1 MENRTEIGNAL
12 REKLA
17 SLEKTPNVDLWNKIA
32 TDLNRRKKRRTAFWL
47 YSSILSLGLITC
59 LLIYFNDDS
68 KSKPII
74 DNQKTNEKANF
85 NKDSVNKFK
94 INEANQIKIDDSVLF
109 KNQNKSLKSVQLSD
123 KNIVKILS
131 NSLKD
136 SFQKKNTKS
145 SKNSKNFYKKTT
157 RLVKST
163 SDYDEFE
170 VITKQKYFFKK
181 YKNKAK
187 PKTSIVYNLK
197 KSPKNKFKNIK
208 KQSKISKTN
217 ILSASKNTLEPDF
230 SLVKEDK
237 FVDKNSFTVQKK
249 DSTPIDDKTIFDKTN
264 LKKVDKKIKK
274 LVDTAQPKQIELP
287 KMSLVISAYFG
298 PSYFNSF
305 GSENYIVNEN
315 SSGSKGGRITYNYGF
330 YLRWM
335 ANQKAGLRLGLGRTN
350 YSYTVDVSNNNN
362 FIESPNVSLQNY
374 NASQL
379 YGVFEGSPVV
389 VFTQKNTYYELP
401 VEGYIIMK
409 DFKKFEIATNFG
421 LSFLF
426 LDKNETTLKS
436 NTISEFQIGSNNNV
450 LNFGYTANLGLNF
463 SYKISNR
470 INFDVSPSV
479 KYQFIELIRNSNF
492 NPFSLNLQTGFSYKF

>member
-145 SKNSKNFYKKTT
+145 SRNSKNFYKKTT

-170 VITKQKYFFKK
+170 VTTKQKYFFKK
-181 YKNKAK
+181 FKNKSKGKK
-187 PKTSIVYNLK
+187 PMVSNFSKNLK
-197 KSPKNKFKNIK
+197 
-208 KQSKISKTN
+208 SKINNFKKSNHKLIQKPIPEVNKIVERKGLLLKTN
-217 ILSASKNTLEPDF
+217 NDEIPIIDKQKQLINIQKQNRSKYLT
-230 SLVKEDK
+230 
-237 FVDKNSFTVQKK
+237 KN
-249 DSTPIDDKTIFDKTN
+249 
-264 LKKVDKKIKK
+264 
-274 LVDTAQPKQIELP
+274 
-287 KMSLVISAYFG
+287 
-298 PSYFNSF
+298 
-305 GSENYIVNEN
+305 
-315 SSGSKGGRITYNYGF
+315 R
-330 YLRWM
+330 
-335 ANQKAGLRLGLGRTN
+335 NQRNRCLGL
-350 YSYTVDVSNNNN
+350 
-362 FIESPNVSLQNY
+362 L
-374 NASQL
+374 
-379 YGVFEGSPVV
+379 
-389 VFTQKNTYYELP
+389 
-401 VEGYIIMK
+401 M
-409 DFKKFEIATNFG
+409 
-421 LSFLF
+421 
-426 LDKNETTLKS
+426 ETT
-436 NTISEFQIGSNNNV
+436 
-450 LNFGYTANLGLNF
+450 
-463 SYKISNR
+463 
-470 INFDVSPSV
+470 P
-479 KYQFIELIRNSNF
+479 
-492 NPFSLNLQTGFSYKF
+492 